1 MQAKSQAGSLTG
13 FHVHIDA
20 KGISLDALKALVVLY
35 RDFEPVRGRETS
47 SKNENKQGQFQE

>member
-20 KGISLDALKALVVLY
+20 RGMSLDALKALVVLY
-35 RDFEPVRGRETS
+35 RDFEPVKGKNTS
-47 SKNENKQGQFQE
+47 SNEEKKQG